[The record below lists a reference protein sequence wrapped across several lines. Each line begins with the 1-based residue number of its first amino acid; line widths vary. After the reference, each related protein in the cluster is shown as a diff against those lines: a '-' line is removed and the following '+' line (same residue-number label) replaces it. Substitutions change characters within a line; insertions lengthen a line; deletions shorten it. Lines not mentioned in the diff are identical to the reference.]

1 MYVLVYTYIYIH
13 TYIPLCIYV
22 YRSARKF
29 IFEFIFKHFE
39 KISKFVI
46 YTSMIYITIALTY
59 KAFLFYFALAFS
71 FWHSGVIGK
80 SFEAFFVYL
89 FLIEIV
95 KIGVLKIYWKFCVCF
110 LTFVFSIFS
119 LYFFLHMCVF
129 LSNFFLIFLLFLSI
143 FCLIFLADF
152 QICEILYKIMTF
164 PFQNV

>member
-1 MYVLVYTYIYIH
+1 MYVLVYTYIHIH

-46 YTSMIYITIALTY
+46 YTSMIYITFALTY

-71 FWHSGVIGK
+71 FWYSGVIGK

-95 KIGVLKIYWKFCVCF
+95 KIGVLKIY
-110 LTFVFSIFS
+110 
-119 LYFFLHMCVF
+119 
-129 LSNFFLIFLLFLSI
+129 
-143 FCLIFLADF
+143 
-152 QICEILYKIMTF
+152 
-164 PFQNV
+164 